1 MTTTNDQSIAT
12 TPPANQSLAT
22 QPKPPKPA
30 EILRAQLQA
39 RQDAFALP
47 KHISPE
53 KFISVATTAVVMD
66 PALLGADRASLLQA
80 CLLAAQDGLLLDK
93 RQAALVVFNQK
104 AKDENGKDV
113 KDAKGKDVWVKK
125 VQYMPMVAG
134 ILKKLRN
141 SGELSTIIAE
151 CVYEN
156 DKFTY
161 RLGLNQ
167 CLDHEP
173 NIHGDRG
180 KLLCVYAVAKLKDG
194 SQVFRVMTL
203 DQVVR
208 RMEVSKSKTGPWVDW
223 YDEMACKTVLR
234 ALCKVLPSSTDI
246 DRLIENMDRDTDFTK
261 PARRDLPSLTEPD
274 DAVDGDDGGTISV
287 DGEVVE

>member
-1 MTTTNDQSIAT
+1 MTPQNDQSIAT

-22 QPKPPKPA
+22 QKPPKPA
-30 EILRAQLQA
+30 EVLRAELEH
-39 RQDAFALP
+39 RQHMFALP
-47 KHISPE
+47 KHITAE
-53 KFISVATTAVVMD
+53 KFINVAITAVVMD
-66 PALLGADRASLLQA
+66 PSLAKADRPSLLQA

-93 RQAALVVFNQK
+93 RQAALVAFNQK
-104 AKDENGKDV
+104 VKDANGKDA
-113 KDAKGKDVWVKK
+113 KDANGKDIWIKK

-156 DKFTY
+156 DKFAY

-180 KLLCVYAVAKLKDG
+180 KLLCVYAVAKLKDD

-203 DQVVR
+203 DQVDR
-208 RMEVSKSKTGPWVDW
+208 RMAVSKSKTGPWVDW

-261 PARRDLPSLTEPD
+261 PARRELPSLTEPEELP
-274 DAVDGDDGGTISV
+274 ADGESVSV
-287 DGEVVE
+287 DGEVIDS